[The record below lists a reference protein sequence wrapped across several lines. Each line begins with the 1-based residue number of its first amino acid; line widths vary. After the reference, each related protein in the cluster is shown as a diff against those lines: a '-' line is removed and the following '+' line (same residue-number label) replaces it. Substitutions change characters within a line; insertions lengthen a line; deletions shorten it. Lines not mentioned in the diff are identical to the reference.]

1 MLSSIMNS
9 EARERLNRVAI
20 VKPDNARA
28 VEEHLIKM
36 ARAGKIKSQV
46 TEDDVIRM
54 LDEVGGALSGGAKK
68 IVITRKKRADE
79 EEDDDDDL

>member
-1 MLSSIMNS
+1 MNS

-36 ARAGKIKSQV
+36 ARSGKIKAQV
-46 TEDDVIRM
+46 TEHDIVRM
-54 LDEVGGALSGGAKK
+54 LDEVGGALSGVVKK
-68 IVITRKKRADE
+68 VVITRKKRADE
-79 EEDDDDDL
+79 DDDDDDDL